1 MWAIWQCGRRYA
13 GTFVMLIMKIRLIRF
28 LAFAALLILSTS
40 RSAAQP
46 ETDYS
51 YWAGAGLG
59 PLEMSDLSKTAF
71 GGSGRIAF
79 AWSQSVISLS
89 AGGGGTMEIFGT
101 NDDVTVLNVCYGRL
115 AYIDSWLLR
124 FSAGPAYLNRT
135 RRTSSLFSG
144 SSTQLDISE
153 FGACAEAEVMF
164 RYKLLGLGLVVSGAI
179 TENASVVLLTF
190 NASLGS
196 WHR

>member
-1 MWAIWQCGRRYA
+1 MIRS
-13 GTFVMLIMKIRLIRF
+13 FVF
-28 LAFAALLILSTS
+28 LALFLLSSI
-40 RSAAQP
+40 RSVAQP

-51 YWAGAGLG
+51 YWAGVGLG
-59 PLEMSDLSKTAF
+59 PIVMNDLSKTAF

-135 RRTSSLFSG
+135 RRTSSLFTG
-144 SSTQLDISE
+144 SSTQLAISE
-153 FGACAEAEVMF
+153 FGACAEAEIMF
-164 RYKLLGLGLVVSGAI
+164 RYKLLGLGVVLSGAL
-179 TENASVVLLTF
+179 TENASALLLTF
-190 NASLGS
+190 TASLGS

>member
-13 GTFVMLIMKIRLIRF
+13 GTSIMLIKKTGLIRLLVF
-28 LAFAALLILSTS
+28 TALLLSAG
-40 RSAAQP
+40 RSVAQP

-59 PLEMSDLSKTAF
+59 PLVMSDLGKTAF

-79 AWSQSVISLS
+79 AWSQSVVSLS

-101 NDDVTVLNVCYGRL
+101 NDDVTVLNICYGRL
-115 AYIDSWLLR
+115 AHLDSWLVR

-135 RRTSSLFSG
+135 RRTSGLFTG
-144 SSTQLDISE
+144 GSTQLDISE
-153 FGACAEAEVMF
+153 IGACAEAEIMF
-164 RYKLLGLGLVVSGAI
+164 RYKLLGLGFVLSGAI
-179 TENASVVLLTF
+179 SENASALLLTF